1 MPTIEEYRHLRRMAQ
16 QRERRMEQA
25 GIKTPGPSFPKP
37 SEVTNLNKEMRRLER
52 WMKDPENTV
61 KGARAAQAR
70 AEQARAAAEA
80 EKEARRE
87 AARMRKNERERERY
101 RKKQEAKGKTVT
113 PRQKLTEEERRERRR
128 ESARKYREKVK
139 EETRKSVESLETLL
153 DEMTKSSSPRI
164 AKQGERLQDMYEQL
178 REKGIKVKNFEEL
191 KKWEEY
197 FNERNRDQD
206 RKIYKYA
213 NWIEELEAKVGKTA
227 SKITGEDVDRVM
239 KDFEEWK
246 ASDAALAQEFERE
259 RQPNEYTP
267 DMMGNLFDLFMNIL

>member
-16 QRERRMEQA
+16 QRERRMEKA

-37 SEVTNLNKEMRRLER
+37 SEVTNLSKEMRRLKR
-52 WMKDPENTV
+52 WMDNPKNTV

-70 AEQARAAAEA
+70 AERVRAAQEA
-80 EKEARRE
+80 EEEARKE

-101 RKKQEAKGKTVT
+101 RKQQEAKGKTVT

-153 DEMTKSSSPRI
+153 DEMTRSSSPRI

-191 KKWEEY
+191 KKWEAY

-227 SKITGEDVDRVM
+227 SKVTGEDVDRVM

-246 ASDAALAQEFERE
+246 ASDAALAQEFARE

>member
-1 MPTIEEYRHLRRMAQ
+1 M
-16 QRERRMEQA
+16 
-25 GIKTPGPSFPKP
+25 
-37 SEVTNLNKEMRRLER
+37 NN
-52 WMKDPENTV
+52 PENTV
-61 KGARAAQAR
+61 KGAR
-70 AEQARAAAEA
+70 AAEA

-87 AARMRKNERERERY
+87 AARLRKNERERERY
-101 RKKQEAKGKTVT
+101 RKQQEAKGKTVT

-153 DEMTKSSSPRI
+153 DEMTRSSSPRI

-178 REKGIKVKNFEEL
+178 REKGITVKSFEEL

-246 ASDAALAQEFERE
+246 ASDAALAQEFARE

-267 DMMGNLFDLFMNIL
+267 SMMGKLFDLFMNIL

>member
-1 MPTIEEYRHLRRMAQ
+1 MATLAEYRHLRRMAQ
-16 QRERRMEQA
+16 QRERRLEQA
-25 GIKTPGPSFPKP
+25 GIKTPGLSFPKP
-37 SEVTNLNKEMRRLER
+37 SEVKDVNKEMRRLER
-52 WMKDPENTV
+52 WMNNPKNTI
-61 KGARAAQAR
+61 KGAREAQAR
-70 AEQARAAAEA
+70 AEQARAAREV

-87 AARMRKNERERERY
+87 AARLRKNERERERY
-101 RKKQEAKGKTVT
+101 RKQQEAKGKTVQ
-113 PRQKLTEEERRERRR
+113 PRKKLTEEERQERRR
-128 ESARKYREKVK
+128 ESSRKYRERKK

-153 DEMTKSSSPRI
+153 HEMESSSSPRV
-164 AKQGERLQDMYEQL
+164 AAQGSRLLDMYTQL
-178 REKGIKVKNFEEL
+178 KEKGITVKSYEEL
-191 KKWEEY
+191 KKWEAY

-206 RKIYKYA
+206 RKIYKYS

-267 DMMGNLFDLFMNIL
+267 DMMGNLMDLFMHIL

>member
-37 SEVTNLNKEMRRLER
+37 SEVKNLNKEMRRLER
-52 WMKDPENTV
+52 WMNDPENTV

-70 AEQARAAAEA
+70 AEQARAAQEA

-101 RKKQEAKGKTVT
+101 RKQQEAKGKTVT
-113 PRQKLTEEERRERRR
+113 SRQKLTEEERRERRR
-128 ESARKYREKVK
+128 ESARKYREKIK
-139 EETRKSVESLETLL
+139 EETRKGVEALETLL
-153 DEMTKSSSPRI
+153 DEMTKSSSPRV

-178 REKGIKVKNFEEL
+178 REKGITVKSFEEL

-259 RQPNEYTP
+259 RQPNEYTQ

>member
-16 QRERRMEQA
+16 QRERRMEKA
-25 GIKTPGPSFPKP
+25 GVKPSGPSFPKP
-37 SEVTNLNKEMRRLER
+37 SEVKDLKKEMRRLER
-52 WMKDPENTV
+52 WMNNPANTV

-70 AEQARAAAEA
+70 ADQARAAREA

-87 AARMRKNERERERY
+87 AARLRKNERERERY
-101 RKKQEAKGKTVT
+101 RKQQEAKGKTVV
-113 PRQKLTEEERRERRR
+113 PRQKLTDEERKERRR
-128 ESARKYREKVK
+128 ESARKRREKVK
-139 EETRKSVESLETLL
+139 EETRKSVESLESLL
-153 DEMTKSSSPRI
+153 DEMTKSSSPRV

-178 REKGIKVKNFEEL
+178 KEQGIHVKNFEEL

-213 NWIEELEAKVGKTA
+213 NWIEELEARVGKTA
-227 SKITGEDVDRVM
+227 SKVTGDDVDRVL

-246 ASDAALAQEFERE
+246 KQDAELAREFERE

-267 DMMGNLFDLFMNIL
+267 DMMGSLFDLFMHIL